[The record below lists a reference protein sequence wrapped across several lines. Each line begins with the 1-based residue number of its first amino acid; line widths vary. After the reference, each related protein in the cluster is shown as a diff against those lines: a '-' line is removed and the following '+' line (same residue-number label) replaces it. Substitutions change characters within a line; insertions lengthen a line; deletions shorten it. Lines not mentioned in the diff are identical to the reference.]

1 MKATQFLRIIDA
13 LLEPQPPTH
22 VLVAQWGVSERTVR
36 RHINS
41 VEEIRQALQQRGI
54 TIQKGKQ

>member
-22 VLVAQWGVSERTVR
+22 ALAAQWGVSERTAR
-36 RHINS
+36 RHIIS
-41 VEEIRQALQQRGI
+41 IDQIRLALQQRGI